1 MLTSLFE
8 NLEKAKQKK
17 GGRPENKKKKEKEKK
32 NCTLSHP
39 HLGWS
44 DLLWVA
50 QKELSF
56 VVGFSV

>member
-17 GGRPENKKKKEKEKK
+17 GGRPENKKRKKKKK